1 MSCIILSA
9 GWLAVLW
16 ACAGGNGLRGNGSR
30 AEPELLSLPSA
41 ENNGKTHV
49 IEPQLEQCTLE
60 VGRRVLKPIR
70 TVTPWRYEHRIADWR
85 ISVDKDTVS
94 ARRGSKTQPDWV
106 GKSADGHHLKWMTSD
121 GTTAYLVS

>member
-30 AEPELLSLPSA
+30 AEPERLSLPSA

-85 ISVDKDTVS
+85 ISVDGTIWRLVGSPLACLVAAEVLVRS
-94 ARRGSKTQPDWV
+94 AKNANRGGVLSRRR
-106 GKSADGHHLKWMTSD
+106 L
-121 GTTAYLVS
+121 